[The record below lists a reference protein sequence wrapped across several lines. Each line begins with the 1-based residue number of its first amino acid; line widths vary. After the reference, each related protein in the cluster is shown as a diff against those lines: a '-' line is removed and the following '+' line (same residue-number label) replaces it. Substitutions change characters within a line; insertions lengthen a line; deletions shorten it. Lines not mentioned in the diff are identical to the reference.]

1 MGLTGLTQ
9 LAQRAK
15 FLVNENSATIL
26 TGMGVTGTIT
36 TAYLTGRATFKAAKL
51 LEKEQLLIAAEGT
64 ENTNAPRV
72 LTLRSKIRMVWRLYI
87 PPIVVGAS
95 TIASII
101 MANRFASKKIAA
113 LTIASGISERALQEY
128 KEKVAQKL
136 GERENTKIRDE
147 IAQDRVHRNP
157 PNTREII
164 LAGTGEVLC
173 YDMATG
179 RYFQSSV
186 EEIKRAEN
194 KVNHQILN
202 HMHASLSEFY
212 DEIGL
217 PPTSYTD
224 SVGWNLNNRL
234 EVQFSTVMSTDQRPC
249 VAIDFLHPPVADY
262 ANFYS

>member
-9 LAQRAK
+9 LVQRAK

-26 TGMGVTGTIT
+26 TGMGVAGTVS
-36 TAYLTGRATFKAAKL
+36 TAYMTGRATFKAAKI
-51 LEKEQLLIAAEGT
+51 LEKEQLLIASEEK
-64 ENTNAPRV
+64 ENTDAPRV
-72 LTLRSKIRMVWRLYI
+72 LTLPSKIKLVWRLYI
-87 PPIVVGAS
+87 PPVVVGAS

-113 LTIASGISERALQEY
+113 LTIASGISDRALQEY
-128 KEKVAQKL
+128 KEKVAQRL
-136 GERENTKIRDE
+136 SENDRTKVRDE
-147 IAQDRVHRNP
+147 IAQDRVSKNP
-157 PNTREII
+157 PNGREII

-173 YDMATG
+173 YDMVTG

-194 KVNHQILN
+194 KINHQLLN
-202 HMHASLSEFY
+202 YMHASLSEFY

-234 EVQFSTVMSTDQRPC
+234 EVVFSTVMSTDQRPC

-262 ANFYS
+262 ANVYD